1 MTSLIPE
8 DALLTMAE
16 STITAEVKPYQFEP
30 MTVVCY
36 SDEES
41 DSDESD
47 TDVREQASFTERL
60 GKVDWCSCSKCVP
73 LPRGIECQCCR
84 EMDSVYERL
93 VEQDDIC
100 CITNHDQFSVVCLNK
115 DVLYTALVMI
125 NRERCEPVRLPLSN
139 RYVCCKG
146 NRECNPRVL
155 LSTENTDWLHI
166 DNLFTG
172 HIVGWVEGY
181 VGLSL
186 LVL

>member
-30 MTVVCY
+30 TTVACY

-47 TDVREQASFTERL
+47 TDVREQASFTECL

-73 LPRGIECQCCR
+73 LPREIECQCCR
-84 EMDSVYERL
+84 EVDSVYERL

-125 NRERCEPVRLPLSN
+125 NRERCEPM
-139 RYVCCKG
+139 
-146 NRECNPRVL
+146 
-155 LSTENTDWLHI
+155 
-166 DNLFTG
+166 
-172 HIVGWVEGY
+172 
-181 VGLSL
+181 
-186 LVL
+186 